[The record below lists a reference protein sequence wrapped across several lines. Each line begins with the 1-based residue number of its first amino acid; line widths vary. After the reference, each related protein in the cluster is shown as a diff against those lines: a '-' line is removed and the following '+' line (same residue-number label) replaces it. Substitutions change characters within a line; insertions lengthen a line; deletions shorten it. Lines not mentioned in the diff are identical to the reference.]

1 MLAICT
7 FSSQICYAQAE
18 TEGEHKARSLAVLNY
33 LTGWSLDSFGYHPA
47 VYMLLENISG
57 RDLSLVTIKMQGKFT
72 DIHTLE
78 VSTAKIEVRRS
89 LKPHQQFPVA
99 LVSPREYELPR
110 DTNFWPVM
118 ECKAMARVGTVGD
131 EGTEYLLVTKVESAT
146 ATQDE
151 SFQKL
156 NELTSF
162 NRSSTAAAGHHHPSS
177 SVPGTKP
184 LLAKADRIGAAPSAV
199 SSNDFFGIKPMP
211 GLGEDF
217 YQFEKVFGLP
227 AQIDAKRKDY
237 TWARYKQN
245 RGVELI
251 VGSKERSG
259 KVDLIA
265 FVLPKDNTGSEQ
277 NLINQCKLLA
287 GTQRNV
293 KTSPAARSVR
303 YLPTGRVEITQ
314 AAGPGL
320 RIEAMSTSGESKLIM
335 MTRLSQDPS
344 DLLRSHQSGNEVLKS
359 LPLGD

>member
-1 MLAICT
+1 M
-7 FSSQICYAQAE
+7 AQSESDA
-18 TEGEHKARSLAVLNY
+18 EHKPRSIAVLNY

-99 LVSPREYELPR
+99 LISPREYELPR

-131 EGTEYLLVTKVESAT
+131 EGTEYLLVTKVDSTT

-162 NRSSTAAAGHHHPSS
+162 NRSAAVGHHHSGSTVPS
-177 SVPGTKP
+177 TKP
-184 LLAKADRIGAAPSAV
+184 LLAKADRIGATPSAV
-199 SSNDFFGIKPMP
+199 QSNDFFSIKPMP
-211 GLGEDF
+211 GLGDDF

-227 AQIDAKRKDY
+227 TQIDAKKKDF
-237 TWARYKQN
+237 TWAKYKAN
-245 RGVELI
+245 RGVEVI
-251 VGSKERSG
+251 VGSKERTG
-259 KVDLIA
+259 KVDLIS

-277 NLINQCKLLA
+277 RLVDQCKLLA

-293 KTSPAARSVR
+293 KISAATRSVR
-303 YLPTGRVEITQ
+303 YLPSGRVEITQ
-314 AAGPGL
+314 ASGPGL
-320 RIEAMSTSGESKLIM
+320 KIEAMSVGGESKIIM

-344 DLLRSHQSGNEVLKS
+344 DLLHSHQAGNDVLKS